1 MAGGGLNLAGRER
14 VLLVGLALG
23 RGGRGEAEESIEELG
38 SLAETAGGEVVDSL
52 LQERRHPDATTFV
65 GKGKAEEIAAISEE
79 KDVDLVVL
87 DDDLSPAQARNLE
100 HLIGRR
106 VIDRSQLILDI
117 FALGA
122 RTSVAKAQVEL
133 AQIEYTLPRLR
144 RMWEHLSRTGG
155 GIGTRGPGET
165 QLEVDRRRIR
175 RRMFTL
181 KKVLEK
187 VEKDRQVRTSRRKDF
202 ARVSLVGYT
211 NTGKSTLFNQLTQSR
226 VSTGDRLFETLDATT
241 RLLRLPMN
249 EVVLLSD
256 TVGFI
261 RKIPHNLVASFHATL
276 ECVVEADI
284 IIHVADMSYRD
295 YDSQIKTVRSV
306 LDEIGAAGKQ
316 EMLVFNKVD
325 LVTSEEQMAFAL
337 RKYETAIPVSALHGW
352 GTDALKERLLA
363 FVLGKKEEVRISLPP
378 QDGRLLSYIH
388 KYGTVLDQGMV
399 DGRLSVLARIERR
412 YMKPLLE
419 YVESAESQPGT
430 SN

>member
-1 MAGGGLNLAGRER
+1 
-14 VLLVGLALG
+14 
-23 RGGRGEAEESIEELG
+23 
-38 SLAETAGGEVVDSL
+38 
-52 LQERRHPDATTFV
+52 
-65 GKGKAEEIAAISEE
+65 
-79 KDVDLVVL
+79 
-87 DDDLSPAQARNLE
+87 
-100 HLIGRR
+100 

-181 KKVLEK
+181 KKILEK
-187 VEKDRQVRTSRRKDF
+187 VEKDRRVRTARRKDF
-202 ARVSLVGYT
+202 AKAGLVGYT
-211 NTGKSTLFNQLTQSR
+211 NTGKSTLFNKLTQAS

-241 RLLRLPMN
+241 RVLRLPMN

-261 RKIPHNLVASFHATL
+261 KKIPHNLVASFHATL
-276 ECVVEADI
+276 ECIVEADI
-284 IIHVADMSYRD
+284 IVHVADLSYRD
-295 YDSQIKTVRSV
+295 YDSQIATVRSV

-316 EMLVFNKVD
+316 ELLVFNKVD
-325 LVTSEEQMAFAL
+325 VVPSEDSMAAAL
-337 RKYETAIPVSALHGW
+337 RKYEDAVPVSALYGW
-352 GTDALKERLLA
+352 GTDAITERLLA
-363 FVLGKKEEVRISLPP
+363 FALGRREEVRVSLPP
-378 QDGRLLSYIH
+378 QNGKLLSYIH
-388 KYGTVLDQGMV
+388 KYGTVLESGMV
-399 DGRLSVLARIERR
+399 DGRLSVLVRIERR
-412 YMKPLLE
+412 YMKPLTE
-419 YVESAESQPGT
+419 YMVPAASGTET